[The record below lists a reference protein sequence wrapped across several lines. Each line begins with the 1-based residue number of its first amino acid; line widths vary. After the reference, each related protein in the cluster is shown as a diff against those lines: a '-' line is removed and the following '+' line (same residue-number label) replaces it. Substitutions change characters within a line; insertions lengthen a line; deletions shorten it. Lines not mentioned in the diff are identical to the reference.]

1 MKLVIGGAYQGKKA
15 YASRQ
20 YEIKDEQWADGKTC
34 NEEELMSA
42 AAVYDFHIFIRRQL
56 GEGRDA
62 QKLGQELWEKNPQI
76 VVVSD
81 EVGYGIVPMEAEERA
96 WREACGR
103 VCTILAEK
111 SEEVVRVCCGIGR
124 RIK

>member
-1 MKLVIGGAYQGKKA
+1 MKLVIGGAYQGKRE

-20 YEIKDEQWADGKTC
+20 YHISETGWMDGKVC
-34 NEEELMSA
+34 SGNDLLSA
-42 AAVYDFHIFIRRQL
+42 EAVHDFHVLIRRQL
-56 GEGRDA
+56 REGQDVLQFARD
-62 QKLGQELWEKNPQI
+62 LCEKNPQI

-81 EVGYGIVPMEAEERA
+81 EVGYGIVPVEAEERA

-103 VCTILAEK
+103 VCTVLAEHAD
-111 SEEVVRVCCGIGR
+111 EVVRVCCGIGR